1 MIEKKKKNQL
11 GFKRKPYK
19 ESDQTSSILI
29 FDSYLVSDT
38 MTYNRM
44 YSCCKLNYAAG
55 SEESKP
61 NQPANVGDEEA
72 LHKLAKNWAEN
83 LRK

>member
-1 MIEKKKKNQL
+1 
-11 GFKRKPYK
+11 
-19 ESDQTSSILI
+19 
-29 FDSYLVSDT
+29 
-38 MTYNRM
+38 M

-61 NQPANVGDEEA
+61 NQPANVRDEEA